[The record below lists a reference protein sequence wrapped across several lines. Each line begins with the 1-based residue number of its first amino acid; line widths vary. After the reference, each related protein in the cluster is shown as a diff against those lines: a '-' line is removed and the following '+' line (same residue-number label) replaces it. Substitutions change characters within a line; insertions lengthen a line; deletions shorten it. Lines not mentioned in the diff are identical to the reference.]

1 MIEIDD
7 LTVLFGGVRGL
18 SALTAS
24 LPEPVTGLVGPNG
37 AGKTTLINVLSGF
50 IRPAKG
56 SVSVDSKDLKGIP
69 VHKRAAFGIRR
80 TFQNEQ
86 VVENLSAADNVAA
99 VLDNVPT
106 DGQPRRVLI
115 ARALDFVG
123 LGAKASVLG
132 RNLNAYERRMVE
144 IARSTVGSP
153 RLIMMDEP
161 GAGLARMRAS
171 ICARSSGT
179 FTATVVLR
187 CCWWITTSISFPQ
200 LARRPWSSIS
210 ARRLPTARPPTC
222 SPIPRSG
229 PRISEFW
236 RRAREHR
243 ADSAAPE
250 CRAQRQ
256 GRPA

>member
-56 SVSVDSKDLKGIP
+56 SVSVDGKDLKGIP

-106 DGQPRRVLI
+106 DGQPRRALI

-161 GAGLARMRAS
+161 GAGLAQDESEHLRQVIRNVHRHCGAQVLLVDHDVDLIS
-171 ICARSSGT
+171 ATCA
-179 FTATVVLR
+179 ATLVLDFG
-187 CCWWITTSISFPQ
+187 TSIAYGPTPDV
-200 LARRPWSSIS
+200 LADPKVR
-210 ARRLPTARPPTC
+210 TAYL
-222 SPIPRSG
+222 G
-229 PRISEFW
+229 VLEEG
-236 RRAREHR
+236 A
-243 ADSAAPE
+243 
-250 CRAQRQ
+250 
-256 GRPA
+256 